1 MTTVKD
7 AARTTSIRSV
17 RRHRRWAFFS
27 DLAAVSSR
35 ALRATRRDIE
45 SLLPALI
52 IPVFF
57 FVVNIGALQDVAENI
72 PGIDYKAFQLPVAII
87 FAVTGISRAITLVF
101 DIQSGYFDRLSL
113 TPVNRVSLLLGLM
126 VADFALCVAL
136 SIPVLILGFVV
147 GVRFETGIIG
157 MLAFVLIAGVW
168 SLAFAGF
175 TYAIA
180 LKTGNPTAVNT
191 SWLLFFPFV
200 FMTTVF
206 LPLEALTGWMETLA
220 TYNPVTY
227 LLGALRSLITEGWD
241 IEALAKGFAAIGGVA
256 SISLTLAFLSLRGR
270 VRRS

>member
-1 MTTVKD
+1 MTTVED
-7 AARTTSIRSV
+7 AARTRSIRSV

-136 SIPVLILGFVV
+136 SIPVLILGFFV
-147 GVRFETGIIG
+147 GVRFESGIIG